1 MTNVSET
8 LSTGQ
13 KQLLCLARALLS
25 KNKVLVLDEAT
36 SNVDSATDQFIQQC
50 VKDKFR
56 DATVI
61 TIAHR
66 LDTVADYDKIIV
78 MDKGRVAEVGTPH

>member
-1 MTNVSET
+1 M
-8 LSTGQ
+8 
-13 KQLLCLARALLS
+13 
-25 KNKVLVLDEAT
+25 
-36 SNVDSATDQFIQQC
+36 DSATDQFIQQC

-78 MDKGRVAEVGTPH
+78 MDKGRVAEVGSPHELILKGGLFT